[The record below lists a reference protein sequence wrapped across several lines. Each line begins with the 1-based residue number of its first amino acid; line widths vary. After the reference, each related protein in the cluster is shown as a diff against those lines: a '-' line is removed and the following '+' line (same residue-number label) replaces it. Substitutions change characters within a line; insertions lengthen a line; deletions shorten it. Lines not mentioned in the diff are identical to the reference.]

1 MSGFIMPNFKEDMK
15 MDFTNLE
22 EKLAELTGYDFEEA
36 EKACR
41 LKGDASP
48 EISFSKDFQSR
59 IAAKALGVKVSEIKK
74 LSIPKYVE
82 ITQQVNRFLF
92 SSLVEVNGQS

>member
-1 MSGFIMPNFKEDMK
+1 
-15 MDFTNLE
+15 MDFENLE

-41 LKGDASP
+41 VAGNVTP

-59 IAAKALGVKVSEIKK
+59 LAAKALGVKLSEIKK
-74 LSIPKYVE
+74 LPIDQYMGLTMKVSG
-82 ITQQVNRFLF
+82 FLF
-92 SSLVEVNGQS
+92 GNLAGESLQPK